1 MPSMDFPFDL
11 GCWCCMPPRPVY
23 AIMHCFPLAALLVQ
37 AVLLVGFFQEE
48 VDQFRSMML
57 EMEAD
62 MVKVRLR
69 KPFFSN

>member
-1 MPSMDFPFDL
+1 
-11 GCWCCMPPRPVY
+11 
-23 AIMHCFPLAALLVQ
+23 LAVLQ

-62 MVKVRLR
+62 MVKVREHLLGH
-69 KPFFSN
+69 PAA